1 MPRSY
6 ERKRALPVGHGRP
19 PLDTTLDDGRARLIR
34 TLAGDAARALREW
47 EDLIAGAMVVSEK
60 IKLASAK
67 DRLRAARRRIADDP

>member
-34 TLAGDAARALREW
+34 PSPEMPQEHCESGRT
-47 EDLIAGAMVVSEK
+47 
-60 IKLASAK
+60 
-67 DRLRAARRRIADDP
+67 